1 MARTRSK
8 GRLRLALFLAVAF
21 AATGLA
27 LVNYGVHLYAAG
39 SGWDLFGGA
48 DLSSIDSR
56 FSIRGK
62 QKPPTNIVVVKIDDV
77 TFSTLH
83 ERWPFR
89 RTLHAALIRKLKA
102 DGAKVI
108 AFDIQFSEPTR
119 NPDGTIAYKQD
130 NAFMDSAHAAGNLI
144 FSTTEVNR
152 SGEPNFLGGQAGVQ
166 YARTRVGNGNFDP
179 DPGGVIRRV
188 PYELQGLKTFS
199 VVAVERATGRTVQ
212 PFSGQKKLIDFAG
225 PAGTIP
231 SISYSSVINGQFPK
245 GYFRDKIVVVGAWAP
260 SLQDVHPISFGND
273 EMPGPEIQASAIATI
288 LRGLP
293 LQTVPNWLNALLIV
307 LLGVLPPLASLR
319 LSLLWTLVLAVSAAV
334 LYIGATLV
342 AFDHGWVLSFV
353 YPFGALTLSSIGSLG
368 AHYLLAAFERERVRD
383 VFSRFV
389 PESVVEQV
397 LARTDDDL
405 RLGGVSLVGTVMFT
419 DLRGFT
425 TFSES
430 LPADKVIEALNV
442 YLSEMT
448 DAILEAGGTLVS
460 YEGDG
465 IMAVFGAPIEQE
477 DHADQAVTASRD
489 MLLVRLPRWN
499 TWLREHELSNG
510 FKMGIGLNTGSFMS
524 GNVGSERRLEYT
536 AIGDTTNTASRLQ
549 GLTKG
554 QPYLLFMADSTREAM
569 KREIDDMVFVEE
581 FEVRGRQESVK
592 IWSIEAA
599 NSEAFDAREAEAA
612 AAEAAASG

>member
-1 MARTRSK
+1 MPGRSRRS
-8 GRLRLALFLAVAF
+8 GARLRIALFVAVALG
-21 AATGLA
+21 ATGIG
-27 LVNYGVHLYAAG
+27 LVGYGTNAFQ
-39 SGWDLFGGA
+39 DLELRSV
-48 DLSSIDSR
+48 DLR
-56 FSIRGK
+56 FSVRGT
-62 QKPPTNIVVVKIDDV
+62 KPAPRDIVVVKVDDKTFNV
-77 TFSTLH
+77 TQK
-83 ERWPFR
+83 RWEQFR
-89 RTLHAALIRKLKA
+89 PLHARLIRRLKA

-108 AFDIQFSEPTR
+108 AYDVQFTEPSL
-119 NPDGTIAYKQD
+119 NPADDNKLIA
-130 NAFMDSAHAAGNLI
+130 AVAAAGNVILA
-144 FSTTEVNR
+144 TEGVGKHGETSVFGGDQVVR
-152 SGEPNFLGGQAGVQ
+152 SIRARVANANFPA
-166 YARTRVGNGNFDP
+166 
-179 DPGGVIRRV
+179 DPGGYDRRMH
-188 PYELQGLKTFS
+188 YEISNLKTFA
-199 VVAVERATGRTVQ
+199 VVAVERATSKPVH
-212 PFSGQKKLIDFAG
+212 PFNTTWIDYRGPVETFKTISFSDALQGQTPPGF
-225 PAGTIP
+225 
-231 SISYSSVINGQFPK
+231 
-245 GYFRDKIVVVGAWAP
+245 FRGKIVVVGPWA
-260 SLQDVHPISFGND
+260 STFQDLHPVSSGNAL
-273 EMPGPEIQASAIATI
+273 MPGPEIQANAISTV

-293 LQTVPNWLNALLIV
+293 LNSVPGWLDVALIIGLG
-307 LLGVLPPLASLR
+307 LLSPLAGLRFSLR
-319 LSLLWTLVLAVSAAV
+319 GTLAISVVAAAAYV
-334 LYIGATLV
+334 VATQLTFTRGWIV
-342 AFDHGWVLSFV
+342 AFV
-353 YPFGALTLSSIGSLG
+353 YPFGALTISSVGSLG

-430 LPADKVIEALNV
+430 LPADKVIEALNI

-448 DAILEAGGTLVS
+448 EAILDNEGTLVS

-465 IMAVFGAPIEQE
+465 IMAVFGAPIEQD
-477 DHADQAVTASRD
+477 DHADQAVAASRE
-489 MLLVRLPRWN
+489 MLQVRLPRWN

-569 KREIDDMVFVEE
+569 TREIDDMVFVEE

-599 NSEAFDAREAEAA
+599 NSAAFDAREAEAA
-612 AAEAAASG
+612 VAEGAAAD